1 MGPNG
6 KAWLQLRKGG
16 KRELS
21 VKRTADTDESLKYNE
36 VLKARY
42 NFQNIQFKKKNVLLI
57 IMRMFIPHDPFVI
70 LQGIYLK

>member
-16 KRELS
+16 RRELS
-21 VKRTADTDESLKYNE
+21 VKRTADTDESLKHNE

-42 NFQNIQFKKKNVLLI
+42 NFQNIQLF
-57 IMRMFIPHDPFVI
+57 F
-70 LQGIYLK
+70 LKSAVDNNEDVHTP